1 MLLTFISPIT
11 GRKVLIG
18 DNLSSHISL
27 SVLRLCSENNVSFVC
42 LPPNSTHLTQPLDVA
57 FFGPMKKYWR
67 TILTSWRESPEGRHY
82 NTIPKDRFPSLLRG
96 LIGKMS
102 ATSRSNLQSG
112 FRKCGIYPFDKEQ
125 LLNRLPG
132 KSNVIEVDMVGEAF
146 LEKMKEKRSE
156 IAKPAK
162 VNRRKK
168 INIAPGQSICPED
181 FTPDFQPQ
189 PSTSKA
195 TSIKK
200 LAKRYKPSKE
210 STSEICSENITPAVE
225 PQPSTSKSSS
235 NRMPR
240 KHNKAQSS
248 SSDDSDGVYSLAS
261 SVETVDVFDPSDTDV
276 REPPM
281 DEIPFDESPLREG
294 IFVLVRYNQSTYPG
308 LVVSINQNEAEID
321 CMEKAGNHWKWP
333 ARKDILHYP
342 LEDIIMK
349 IKPPKPFNKRGFFAV
364 SEIS

>member
-1 MLLTFISPIT
+1 M
-11 GRKVLIG
+11 
-18 DNLSSHISL
+18 
-27 SVLRLCSENNVSFVC
+27 SFVC

-82 NTIPKDRFPSLLRG
+82 NSIPKDRFPSLLSD
-96 LIGKMS
+96 LIRKMS

-132 KSNVIEVDMVGEAF
+132 RSNVVEIDMVGEAF
-146 LEKMKEKRSE
+146 LEKMKEKRTSE

-181 FTPDFQPQ
+181 LTPDLQPQ

-195 TSIKK
+195 TKP
-200 LAKRYKPSKE
+200 AKRYKPSKG
-210 STSEICSENITPAVE
+210 STGDICLDNITPAVE
-225 PQPSTSKSSS
+225 PQPSTSKGSS
-235 NRMPR
+235 NRMP
-240 KHNKAQSS
+240 KKLNKAQSS

-261 SVETVDVFDPSDTDV
+261 STETIDVFEPSDTDV
-276 REPPM
+276 REPTM
-281 DEIPFDESPLREG
+281 EEIILDESPIREG

-308 LVVSINQNEAEID
+308 LVVSIKENEAEID
-321 CMEKAGNHWKWP
+321 CMEKAGNQWKWP
-333 ARKDILHYP
+333 ARKDVLHYP
-342 LEDIIMK
+342 LEDIIMQ
-349 IKPPKPFNKRGFFAV
+349 IKPPKPVNKRGFFTV
-364 SEIS
+364 SDIS